1 MTRSW
6 FDYGHGRLE
15 RLASEE
21 QRSWLHGNNQLPSRE
36 QSLEPFNPNPS
47 LNLTNYNNQHNDT
60 HTQGQSTQQQFHR
73 NSSLD
78 NAVEDLLNNH
88 FLSRAQRSESLA
100 TSNPE
105 FCPISGRLTSNSI
118 GGKLSSNQIA
128 GGGSA
133 RHPSNQITSGN
144 GRHPSNQLPITNGSH
159 PSNQISSGNDRHF
172 SNQITGGRGS
182 ANPITGGRHA
192 ANSLAGRLSSFGPM
206 DLNPINDRMSSIGSL
221 GDVNE
226 LLGNSA
232 ANANRPGG
240 NSIHPSSESAVLY
253 MEMLKNGYAPLFND
267 QSLPNGMN
275 EPPPK
280 APPKPQPSAAEILM
294 RHRLISLEARPED
307 LSRVPANLENLTN
320 RLLENEKENN
330 LIASTMASMME
341 HGNAKASE
349 TSKAVMKRMAGN
361 LHHPGRKSSFFGSSD
376 RTYMNEPDSQA
387 IPSPRRQVA
396 PRRFLSLNDNRERMG
411 LPLGQI
417 KTEPGHLPED
427 RSRLPPNGPYRT
439 ELNDVQGRDRILS
452 LQSKS
457 EAPRLPEGGLRLPNG
472 GPRLPNEGSY
482 RTDDASCSTAEASR
496 STAELLIQLN
506 QGKLSSRTP
515 SENKQPENNGWKQNP
530 NPHPHP
536 HLQQPRNDLPQYQGI
551 VTSSSGLSS
560 SSSPSRRPVQ
570 RRSFLSSNYVQ
581 DLQGPPPSTKSMA
594 PPPKKTSTDPMVGQK
609 RSATDMMQVKAESF
623 ESKAESP
630 GSDATSAAAN
640 QGLKRF
646 KPYHE
651 DKWMENFHQLLKFKE
666 EHGNCLVPHTYLPNP
681 LLARWVKRQR
691 RQYKLCLERCP
702 QSTMTPERIEI
713 LNKEGFVW
721 DSHEIT
727 WMRKFYDLIDYRKIH
742 GHCRVP
748 SCSKDHPQLAT
759 WVKCQRRQYR
769 LKREGKSS
777 AMTTQRIKLLDD
789 VGFSWE
795 VRFAAPAG
803 NEGPPT
809 TSHMGQIPTQTT
821 SRI

>member
-21 QRSWLHGNNQLPSRE
+21 QRSWLHGSNQLPSRE

-47 LNLTNYNNQHNDT
+47 LNLTNYNHNDS
-60 HTQGQSTQQQFHR
+60 HNQGQNSQQYHR

-105 FCPISGRLTSNSI
+105 FCPISGRLQSNSI
-118 GGKLSSNQIA
+118 GGRLPSNQLA
-128 GGGSA
+128 GGGSG
-133 RHPSNQITSGN
+133 RHSSNQITSGN
-144 GRHPSNQLPITNGSH
+144 GRHSSNQIPINNGRHS
-159 PSNQISSGNDRHF
+159 SNQISSGNDKHS
-172 SNQITGGRGS
+172 SNQITGGRHS
-182 ANPITGGRHA
+182 SNPITGGRHA
-192 ANSLAGRLSSFGPM
+192 SNSLVGRLSSLGSM
-206 DLNPINDRMSSIGSL
+206 DLNPINDRVSSIGSL

-232 ANANRPGG
+232 ANANRPGS
-240 NSIHPSSESAVLY
+240 NSLHPSSESAVLY
-253 MEMLKNGYAPLFND
+253 MEMLKNGFAFND
-267 QSLPNGMN
+267 QGLPNGLN
-275 EPPPK
+275 ELPPPK
-280 APPKPQPSAAEILM
+280 PRSQPKPQPSAAEILM

-349 TSKAVMKRMAGN
+349 TSKAVMERMAGK
-361 LHHPGRKSSFFGSSD
+361 LQRKTSFFGSSD
-376 RTYMNEPDSQA
+376 RAYMNEPESQA
-387 IPSPRRQVA
+387 RQSPRRTVA
-396 PRRFLSLNDNRERMG
+396 PRRFLSLNDNQGRERM
-411 LPLGQI
+411 LSLGQI
-417 KTEPGHLPED
+417 KTEA
-427 RSRLPPNGPYRT
+427 SRLPEEASRLPHEGSYRT
-439 ELNDVQGRDRILS
+439 ELNDIQGRDSRDGRDRMLPI
-452 LQSKS
+452 QTKS
-457 EAPRLPEGGLRLPNG
+457 EAPRLPDEGS
-472 GPRLPNEGSY
+472 RLPNEGSY

-515 SENKQPENNGWKQNP
+515 SENMKPENGWKQNP
-530 NPHPHP
+530 NP
-536 HLQQPRNDLPQYQGI
+536 QPRNELSQYQGS
-551 VTSSSGLSS
+551 VTSS

-581 DLQGPPPSTKSMA
+581 DLQGPPPSTKSMG
-594 PPPKKTSTDPMVGQK
+594 PQQTSSSSRPDPMVGEK
-609 RSATDMMQVKAESF
+609 RSATDMMKVKPESF
-623 ESKAESP
+623 ESKSESP
-630 GSDATSAAAN
+630 ASNATGVSQN

-795 VRFAAPAG
+795 VRFAAPAA
-803 NEGPPT
+803 NEGPIT
-809 TSHMGQIPTQTT
+809 TTGNMVQMPPQTT